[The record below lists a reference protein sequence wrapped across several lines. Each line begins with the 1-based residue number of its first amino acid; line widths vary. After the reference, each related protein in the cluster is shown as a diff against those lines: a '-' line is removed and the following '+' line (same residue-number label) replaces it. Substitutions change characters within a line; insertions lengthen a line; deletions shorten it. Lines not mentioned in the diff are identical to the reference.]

1 MRRSQHPM
9 CSLCVLLSCQI
20 KEHERNS
27 HSFLPSCHF
36 SLTKLWV
43 LHPYFEIALPLDHLV
58 TQVLSSM
65 NSSLRDF
72 TLLFLPLESFSLGS
86 SEAILLTSFQTLVGL
101 FFLPVDVL
109 LGSIYPSLV
118 PVSPPLLHA
127 SPHVLLPLSIFF
139 LLQKCLHRSS

>member
-1 MRRSQHPM
+1 M

-20 KEHERNS
+20 KEYERNS

-43 LHPYFEIALPLDHLV
+43 LHLYFEIALPLDHLV

-65 NSSLRDF
+65 NSSLKEF

-86 SEAILLTSFQTLVGL
+86 REAILLISFQTLVGL
-101 FFLPVDVL
+101 FFLPVDVP
-109 LGSIYPSLV
+109 LGSIYPSPV
-118 PVSPPLLHA
+118 PVFPSSASCSSPPPPSSLYILFTAKMSTQILLSH
-127 SPHVLLPLSIFF
+127 F
-139 LLQKCLHRSS
+139 